1 VLQYLCYQYLTKKKM
16 SKIILITGA
25 SRGFG
30 KIWAKALLE
39 RGDKVAATAR
49 NTADLNDLVEA
60 YGDAVLPLQLDV
72 NDRDACF
79 AVVEKVKQHF
89 GRIDVL
95 INNAGF
101 GLFGA
106 IEETT
111 EQQARAQMETNFF
124 GLLWVTQAIVP
135 VMREQKAGHIIQVSS
150 FLGLVSLPVLGLYN
164 ASKYAVNGLSE
175 TLATEVKGFGI
186 NVSLIE
192 PNGFSTDW
200 SGASAFQTEPL
211 EAYAP
216 VKKAF
221 FDAST
226 PDSWGKP
233 EATVPAVLALID
245 SPKPPLHF
253 LLGKVALPG
262 VKQVYAERLAEF
274 DEWAEVATN
283 AHGH

>member
-1 VLQYLCYQYLTKKKM
+1 M

-60 YGDAVLPLQLDV
+60 YGDAVFPLQLDV

-124 GLLWVTQAIVP
+124 WLLWVTQAIVP
-135 VMREQKAGHIIQVSS
+135 VMREQQAGHIIQVSS
-150 FLGLVSLPVLGLYN
+150 FLGLVSFPVLGLYN

-175 TLATEVKGFGI
+175 TLAQEVKGFGI

-274 DEWAEVATN
+274 DEWAEVATS

>member
-1 VLQYLCYQYLTKKKM
+1 M
-16 SKIILITGA
+16 SKIVLITGA

-49 NTADLNDLVEA
+49 NLQDLNDLVEA
-60 YGDAVLPLQLDV
+60 YGDAVLPVQLDV
-72 NDRDACF
+72 NDREACF
-79 AVVEKVKQHF
+79 AAINKVKEHF

-135 VMREQKAGHIIQVSS
+135 IMREQKSGHIIQVSS
-150 FLGLVSLPVLGLYN
+150 FLGLVTLPILGLYN

-175 TLATEVKGFGI
+175 TLASEVKGFGI

-200 SGASAFQTEPL
+200 SGASAFQTEPN
-211 EAYAP
+211 P
-216 VKKAF
+216 VYEPVRKAF
-221 FDAST
+221 FEGAT
-226 PDSWGKP
+226 PDSWGNP
-233 EATVPAVLALID
+233 ETTAPAILALID
-245 SPKPPLHF
+245 SANPPLHF
-253 LLGKVALPG
+253 LLGKVAYPFLQ
-262 VKQVYAERLAEF
+262 QVYAQRLAEF
-274 DEWAEVATN
+274 ETWKEVSAN

>member
-1 VLQYLCYQYLTKKKM
+1 M

-30 KIWAKALLE
+30 KLWANALLK

-49 NTADLNDLVEA
+49 NIQDLNDLVETF
-60 YGDAVLPLQLDV
+60 GDAVLPIQLDV

-79 AVVEKVKQHF
+79 AAVNKAAEHF

-111 EQQARAQMETNFF
+111 EQQARAQIETNFF
-124 GLLWVTQAIVP
+124 GLLWVTQAVLP
-135 VMREQKAGHIIQVSS
+135 VMRAQKSGHIIQVSS
-150 FLGLVSLPVLGLYN
+150 FLGLVTLPVLGIYN

-175 TLATEVKGFGI
+175 TLASEVKDFGI
-186 NVSLIE
+186 KVSLIE

-200 SGASAFQTEPL
+200 SGASAVQTEPT
-211 EAYAP
+211 EIYAP
-216 VKKAF
+216 IKQAF
-221 FDAST
+221 FESAT
-226 PDSWGKP
+226 PDSWGNP
-233 EATVPAVLALID
+233 ESTTGAVLQLID
-245 SPKPPLHF
+245 SENPPLHF
-253 LLGKVALPG
+253 LLGKVAYPG
-262 VKQVYAERLAEF
+262 VKEVYSQRLAEF
-274 DEWAEVATN
+274 EAWKEVSAE

>member
-1 VLQYLCYQYLTKKKM
+1 M

-49 NTADLNDLVEA
+49 NIADLNDLVAA

-72 NDRDACF
+72 NDRDAAF
-79 AVVEKVKQHF
+79 ATVAKVKQHF
-89 GRIDVL
+89 GRIDTL

-135 VMREQKAGHIIQVSS
+135 VMREQKSGHIIQVSS
-150 FLGLVSLPVLGLYN
+150 FLGLVSLPILGLYN

-175 TLATEVKGFGI
+175 TLASEVKGFGI

-200 SGASAFQTEPL
+200 SGASAFQTEAI

-216 VKKAF
+216 VRKAF
-221 FDAST
+221 FEGAT
-226 PDSWGKP
+226 PDSWGNP

-245 SPKPPLHF
+245 SENPPLHF
-253 LLGKVALPG
+253 LLGKIAYEG
-262 VKQVYAERLAEF
+262 VKKVYAERFADF
-274 DEWAEVATN
+274 DEWATISAE